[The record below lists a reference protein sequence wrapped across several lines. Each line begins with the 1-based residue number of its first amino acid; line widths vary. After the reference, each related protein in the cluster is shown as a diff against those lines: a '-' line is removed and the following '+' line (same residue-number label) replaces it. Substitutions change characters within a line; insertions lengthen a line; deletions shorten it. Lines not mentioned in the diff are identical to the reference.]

1 MHTVMEGESFAVDVP
16 VHVPTCETLKTNVG
30 LHNSSG
36 GWREIGLERGVTSLE
51 QLMERKQR
59 PPLAA

>member
-1 MHTVMEGESFAVDVP
+1 MDVP

-30 LHNSSG
+30 LRNSRG
-36 GWREIGLERGVTSLE
+36 GWRETGLERGVTSME